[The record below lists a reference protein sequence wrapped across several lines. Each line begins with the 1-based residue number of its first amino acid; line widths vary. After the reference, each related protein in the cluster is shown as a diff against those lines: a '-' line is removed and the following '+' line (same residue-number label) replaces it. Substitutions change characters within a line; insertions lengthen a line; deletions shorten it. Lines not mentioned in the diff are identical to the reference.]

1 MRRLAISFV
10 FLLLTLGFLYL
21 LFALQITSQSKIAGY
36 TLKVD
41 RFGFAQ
47 FLIKSGYYS
56 GEGLWKVAGVTL
68 TGERQRF
75 MTITKDVSLP
85 PFQSASIKNDQKRME
100 ILAHYE
106 GSVLE
111 EILSYG
117 NDGQKGINLTL
128 LTYVCVAQSKTK
140 TGLLDRE
147 SCYQMAESYLEKN
160 PGTIFKLERESAKT
174 GLRLVRTARAASCYG
189 LVECE
194 PLTTVCTCSF
204 GGAACS
210 SAGARCGP
218 YSAGT
223 CNCSSSCSGS
233 GGGAMDYYYCSE
245 QTTRSSCEGQTGA
258 EAYCKSKG
266 LCAVPGGCYWDSSG
280 PIPTPT
286 PAPPPPPPGP
296 TPTPAPTGMTM
307 HVTIGLDKNRN
318 GIFDDGYYQVI
329 EDPVDTNCGT
339 FPNISGLTVSY
350 SGAATGVIDYHT
362 NCAGGTYNYPYSAKG
377 ILATGNF
384 TFTLNNLPSNYS
396 LKWIEEGTGKC
407 TLSGGVVTCTG
418 LANGQTYS
426 LWFFIQESGVA
437 NCKNLTGPS
446 TLYVGET
453 GTFTAT
459 YEAGTGPITD
469 RGLAIYREGQCEPNT
484 PAYWNKIAGA
494 AGTQSFSWVP
504 SSPGTYDVDCRAW
517 NDGITECRGR
527 CFGPPPYQCA
537 GPTTTRKVTVL
548 SPISAWWQVKDSDLL
563 AFGDLDSSVPTSLY
577 FNLVGG
583 GGFPGVP
590 VYSGSTNLTST
601 NVSVKKWLAKTYFS
615 SKIFNFGSSYFI
627 NSIPSAATINNISSS
642 AVPGSYFA
650 SGGTAY
656 NGYYWYVYDGNAN
669 GGFNLTITS
678 AAALG
683 SRKVILIVKNAGL
696 NVQGNINLTK
706 GSGFFLAVTTGNI
719 VVTPNVGGGASANLE
734 GIYVADGTFFST
746 KWGDKN
752 DERLW
757 VRGTVAAYG
766 GIDLQRNLGSTNN
779 SLNSAEFFEY
789 APELELLF
797 PIELSNRLT
806 NWREVAP

>member
-1 MRRLAISFV
+1 MNQNKFIF
-10 FLLLTLGFLYL
+10 
-21 LFALQITSQSKIAGY
+21 IAGVFI
-36 TLKVD
+36 LVL
-41 RFGFAQ
+41 A
-47 FLIKSGYYS
+47 FLFFPGRARAGCASGYY
-56 GEGLWKVAGVTL
+56 
-68 TGERQRF
+68 
-75 MTITKDVSLP
+75 
-85 PFQSASIKNDQKRME
+85 
-100 ILAHYE
+100 
-106 GSVLE
+106 
-111 EILSYG
+111 
-117 NDGQKGINLTL
+117 
-128 LTYVCVAQSKTK
+128 
-140 TGLLDRE
+140 
-147 SCYQMAESYLEKN
+147 
-160 PGTIFKLERESAKT
+160 
-174 GLRLVRTARAASCYG
+174 CYG
-189 LVECE
+189 TAVVDLYKCIPPVKG
-194 PLTTVCTCSF
+194 VCSGTEVSRQVNMTCDGNCSF
-204 GGAACS
+204 QYCS
-210 SAGARCGP
+210 SNDNI
-218 YSAGT
+218 T
-223 CNCSSSCSGS
+223 CIYKTFEGVGYCAPTGCNTLGNCCALGGS
-233 GGGAMDYYYCSE
+233 
-245 QTTRSSCEGQTGA
+245 T
-258 EAYCKSKG
+258 
-266 LCAVPGGCYWDSSG
+266 
-280 PIPTPT
+280 PTPT
-286 PAPPPPPPGP
+286 APPPG
-296 TPTPAPTGMTM
+296 PTPAPTGMTM

-396 LKWIEEGTGKC
+396 LKWIEEGSGKC

-446 TLYVGET
+446 TLYVGEI

-469 RGLAIYREGQCEPNT
+469 GGLVIYNEGVCDPNT
-484 PAYWNKIAGA
+484 APYRSTTAGG
-494 AGTQSFSWVP
+494 GTKSFNWRP

-527 CFGPPPYQCA
+527 CYGTPPVYQCA

-779 SLNSAEFFEY
+779 STTPAEFFEY